1 MDAARR
7 AEIEASFRRQAEVC
21 GQMGSA
27 IYRDLV
33 GRCADDLAA
42 GGIVARLVDGWPG
55 HPVLDALPIR
65 LLGAAHLLALR
76 GDAPALAARLPST
89 GGRYE
94 AEPAWRALLALF
106 EAHAP
111 EVRER
116 LGEQIQTNEVRRCC
130 ALLGGFLA
138 LARAFPW
145 PLRLL
150 EIGASAGLNQ
160 CFDRYRYELGPA
172 RWGPEEAEL
181 VLDTDWRGAPLDS
194 RAPLAVA
201 SRAGCD
207 VAPIDVRDSGARLRL
222 ASFFWPDQTDRLARL
237 RAACDVAA
245 RIGPR
250 IERARAG
257 DWLERE
263 LASPAPGRTTV
274 LFQSVMWWYVPADER
289 ARIDARV
296 RAAGERAGPEA
307 PLAWLRMESPGFEF
321 CEVKLL
327 AWPGGEDRL
336 LARAHHHAAWVEWLA

>member
-1 MDAARR
+1 MDAQRR
-7 AEIEASFRRQAEVC
+7 SEIEASFRKQADAC
-21 GQMGSA
+21 GQMGSV
-27 IYRDLV
+27 IYRDLLA
-33 GRCADDLAA
+33 RCADDLLA
-42 GGIVARLVDGWPG
+42 GGVVARLVDGWQG

-76 GDAPALAARLPST
+76 GDAPDLAALLPST

-94 AEPAWRALLALF
+94 AGAAWRALHALF

-111 EVRER
+111 EVRAR

-160 CFDRYRYELGPA
+160 CFDQYRYELGSARFGPA
-172 RWGPEEAEL
+172 GAEL
-181 VLDTDWRGAPLDS
+181 ALDSEWRGAPLDPD
-194 RAPLAVA
+194 APLRVA

-207 VAPIDVRDSGARLRL
+207 LAPIDVRDATQRLRL
-222 ASFFWPDQTDRLARL
+222 ASFFWPDQVDRLARL
-237 RAACDVAA
+237 RAACAVAA
-245 RIGPR
+245 RVAPR

-263 LASPAPGRTTV
+263 LAAPAPGRTTV
-274 LFQSVMWWYVPADER
+274 LFHSVMWWYVPEEER
-289 ARIDARV
+289 ARIDALV

-307 PLAWLRMESPGFEF
+307 PLAWLRMEPAGYDL

-327 AWPGGEDRL
+327 AWPGGDDRL
-336 LARAHHHAAWVEWLA
+336 LGRAHPHAAWVEWLA

>member
-7 AEIEASFRRQAEVC
+7 AEIEASFRKQAEAC
-21 GQMGSA
+21 GRMGSA
-27 IYRDLV
+27 IYRDLI
-33 GRCADDLAA
+33 GRCADDLAVD
-42 GGIVARLVDGWPG
+42 GIVARLVDGWPG

-65 LLGAAHLLALR
+65 LLGAARLLAPC

-94 AEPAWRALLALF
+94 AGPAWRALLGLF

-116 LGEQIQTNEVRRCC
+116 LGEQIQTHEVRRSC

-160 CFDRYRYELGPA
+160 CFDRHCYELGAA
-172 RWGPEEAEL
+172 RWGREKAEL
-181 VLDTDWRGAPLDS
+181 VLDTEWRGARLDC
-194 RAPLAVA
+194 RPPLAIA

-207 VAPIDVRDSGARLRL
+207 VAPIDVRDSAQRLRL

-237 RAACDVAA
+237 RAACEAAA
-245 RIGPR
+245 RVGPR

-257 DWLERE
+257 DGLDRE
-263 LASPAPGRTTV
+263 LAPPAPGRTTV
-274 LFQSVMWWYVPADER
+274 LFHSAMWWCVPADER

-296 RAAGERAGPEA
+296 RAAGARAGPEA
-307 PLAWLRMESPGFEF
+307 PLAWLRVESPGFEF

-336 LARAHHHAAWVEWLA
+336 LARGHHHAAWVECLV